1 LAEAADENFDLF
13 TDAANRF
20 LPVSLLMHMHGHFFT
35 KAHSD
40 IFSILFIEMRASE
53 M

>member
-20 LPVSLLMHMHGHFFT
+20 LPVLLLIHMHVP
-35 KAHSD
+35 
-40 IFSILFIEMRASE
+40 FSHRRLYYFRYFIH
-53 M
+53 